1 MKDSRFSRL
10 STLLLA
16 AVVAM
21 VALSI
26 SMHATQTITTPNAAK
41 VTYNLAA
48 GASSTAVTPVESVP
62 VLVMGVQN
70 NLGYRGVGQVSM
82 LHVPSSFLE
91 WTGIES
97 PASAALTSGFSGT
110 AGTHIVYLDYSH
122 LVDIQVAS
130 TDTFLIHNA
139 NTIAMSGVVT
149 LIW

>member
-1 MKDSRFSRL
+1 MSLSKLSRL
-10 STLLLA
+10 YTLLLT
-16 AVVAM
+16 AVVAV
-21 VALSI
+21 VALSVGV
-26 SMHATQTITTPNAAK
+26 HATQTIVTPNAAK

-48 GASSTAVTPVESVP
+48 GASSAAVTPAESVP

-70 NLGYRGVGQVSM
+70 DLGYRGVGQVAM

-91 WTGIES
+91 WTGLES
-97 PASAALTSGFSGT
+97 PAAAAITSGFSGT

-130 TDTFLIHNA
+130 TDTFVIHNA
-139 NTIAMSGVVT
+139 NTIQMAGVVT

>member
-48 GASSTAVTPVESVP
+48 GASSTAVNPVESVP